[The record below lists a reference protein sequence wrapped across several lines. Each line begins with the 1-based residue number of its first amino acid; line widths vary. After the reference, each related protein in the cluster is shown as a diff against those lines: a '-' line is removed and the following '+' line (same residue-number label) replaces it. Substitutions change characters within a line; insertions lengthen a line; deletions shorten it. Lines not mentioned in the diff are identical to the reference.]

1 MRERGGGRGEV
12 TSCELNVTRLRVFR
26 GNLCRNRLSA
36 KLNTV
41 VVLQSMTNGMGDL
54 WQVVAI
60 TEEREKER
68 ESC

>member
-1 MRERGGGRGEV
+1 M
-12 TSCELNVTRLRVFR
+12 
-26 GNLCRNRLSA
+26 CRNRLSA